1 MTSPGEELI
10 YLDHSATSWPKADG
24 VGAAMASAVEAGNP
38 GRGGHRAAREAGAIV
53 DSTRAALASLLGED
67 DQRRVVFTSGCTD
80 SVHTAIEGV
89 VRACERTEP
98 DSTPEIVFSAIEHNA
113 VARGVAALA
122 SVGRAS
128 SAIVPVDAT
137 TRVDPEAVASACT
150 EKTRLVCVL
159 HASNVTGAVQP
170 IRAIADAVREK
181 APSALLMVDAAQSIG
196 VIPVR
201 PHEMGAD
208 LVALGSHKGLRGPAG
223 VGGLWIGERA
233 WPDDGDR
240 GGRRIDPVRCGGTGT
255 ASEGDAMPDVLPLA
269 FEAGSANVPAI
280 AGLGAAL
287 RQVDLATTAQKQDLA
302 RELVTALRDRF
313 GERVTVYGRADDAGE
328 SLPTIALNIDGWDAG
343 DLAQI
348 LDASFGIATRAGL
361 HCSPRCHEALG
372 TMDRG
377 GTLRVSLGATTTR
390 ADTDRLLEALGAVVG
405 SA

>member
-24 VGAAMASAVEAGNP
+24 VGEAMASAVEAGNP

-89 VRACERTEP
+89 VRACERVELGE
-98 DSTPEIVFSAIEHNA
+98 TPQIVFSAIEHNA

-128 SAIVPVDAT
+128 SVIVPVDAT

-181 APSALLMVDAAQSIG
+181 APSALLLVDAAQSIG

-208 LVALGSHKGLRGPAG
+208 LVAFGSHKGLRGPAG

-233 WPDDGDR
+233 WPREGAP
-240 GGRRIDPVRCGGTGT
+240 RRIDPVRCGGTGT

-287 RQVDLATTAQKQDLA
+287 RQVDLATTAQKQELA
-302 RELVTALRDRF
+302 SELVIGLRERF

-328 SLPTIALNIDGWDAG
+328 SLPTIALNFDGWDAG

-390 ADTDRLLEALGAVVG
+390 ADTDRLLEALSAVVG

>member
-1 MTSPGEELI
+1 VTSPAEELI
-10 YLDHSATSWPKADG
+10 YLDHSATSWPKAPG
-24 VGAAMASAVEAGNP
+24 VGEAMASAVEAGNP

-53 DSTRAALASLLGED
+53 DATRAALASLLGED
-67 DQRRVVFTSGCTD
+67 DPRRVVFTSGCTD

-89 VRACERTEP
+89 VRACERAEP
-98 DSTPEIVFSAIEHNA
+98 GETPQIVFSAIEHNA

-128 SAIVPVDAT
+128 SVIVPVDAT

-150 EKTRLVCVL
+150 AKTRLVCVL

-170 IRAIADAVREK
+170 IRAIADAVRESS
-181 APSALLMVDAAQSIG
+181 PNALLLVDAAQTIG

-208 LVALGSHKGLRGPAG
+208 LVAFGSHKGLRGPAG

-233 WPDDGDR
+233 WANEGAP
-240 GGRRIDPVRCGGTGT
+240 RRIDPVRCGGTGT

-280 AGLGAAL
+280 AGLGAAV
-287 RQVDLATTAQKQDLA
+287 RQVDLATTAQKQELA
-302 RELVTALRDRF
+302 RELVTTLRDRF
-313 GERVTVYGRADDAGE
+313 GGRVTVYGRADDAGA
-328 SLPTIALNIDGWDAG
+328 SLPTIALNFDGWEAG
-343 DLAQI
+343 DLAQV
-348 LDASFGIATRAGL
+348 LDASFAIATRAGL
-361 HCSPRCHEALG
+361 HCSPRCHEAMG
-372 TMDRG
+372 TTDRG
-377 GTLRVSLGATTTR
+377 GTLRVSLGATTTK
-390 ADTDRLLEALGAVVG
+390 ADTDRLLEALSAVVG